1 MDLSQK
7 ERSMGNQSGN
17 SNTGTGPTD
26 AEIRKIVTKRSKDG
40 QLPCARAFQAAEEL
54 GIAPARVGEYADA
67 MGLKLVKCQLGLYG
81 YTPEKKIVKKREP
94 VEPELQAAIEASL
107 VDGALSCAS
116 AWQIADRMGLKK
128 MDVSGACE
136 TLEIKIKPCQLGAF

>member
-1 MDLSQK
+1 MEK
-7 ERSMGNQSGN
+7 NSGH
-17 SNTGTGPTD
+17 SNAANGPAD

-54 GIAPARVGEYADA
+54 GVAPAKIGEYADA

-81 YTPEKKIVKKREP
+81 YTPDKKIVKKREP
-94 VEPELQAAIEASL
+94 VEPELQSAIESGLA
-107 VDGALSCAS
+107 DGALPCAV
-116 AWQIADRMGLKK
+116 AWQIADRMHLKK

-136 TLEIKIKPCQLGAF
+136 TLGIKIKPCQLGAF